1 MPWFWSSSSK
11 TAENEYDDDEYTD
24 DDEDDDDDE
33 YTDGEEEGEEGEFA
47 EEDHNVGVEEEERRL
62 PVTDT
67 DRQQQQK
74 RPTAKNGPLVKEE
87 DDEASVSSPESTIVD
102 DHPTTSEYE
111 SFTSASSNGDD
122 PAIASGFFPDAVSF
136 DRGIRE
142 RVMSTVSFGEGLGDH
157 EDEDMDIDSTE
168 DRDKEAVDPIE
179 SMGTVVTNNENSKGD
194 NDSGTSD
201 EQELS
206 VHETSLVEKQS
217 LLMLAAEH
225 DRVDILQAILTED
238 SPDRQQLLTE
248 DIPPLHVSVS
258 YGAVNATNCL
268 LRMGADPSIRPC
280 VAEIMRSQQQQ
291 ASSPVSLKNIHRFD
305 NLSAWELV
313 FGAQDDNVDEHDNNS
328 TSWFSFNISSSNLDD
343 ASTTEPSR
351 STATDMSTT
360 TRRRRRARPSIQ
372 LPPSKKE
379 GIRHAFT
386 AEALRCIGSD
396 EVKRLQQLIDAN
408 MPKDIDIGGKNLY
421 AWAVDMNAVQ
431 CQALLREPDILL
443 EMAGANAERGNNIV
457 LQSRILNRDEEQG
470 SLTQLA
476 NRLDELDA
484 LSKALSIS
492 LDGLA
497 EEVSVCNGLLLMGGG
512 ASALAVHV
520 RSLKDAKERKLAE
533 LHRLE
538 DAWKNCQDELAY
550 WVKQGG
556 SDAMKIAETMMM
568 LPDNSTLSRKKSFPS
583 FDSNDKQQ
591 KEVQV
596 KQLRAQIAAS
606 DHKIC
611 KLRASITDLSEVLA
625 RELAEVEKRGLTGG
639 INMVRGLR
647 EEIREIEFAIS
658 EVSNQEA
665 TIRTKISLI
674 QSMINTRDKPSPV
687 SSPSRSSK
695 EVGLVKVN
703 GDSHGEP
710 VTQNS
715 VPSTS
720 LNSSSE
726 DQQVHMKESEVIATG
741 HSTALTI
748 RQQGGQGLFPFSL
761 WEIIKRIIGYID
773 EPRRNTTT
781 VMIV

>member
-1 MPWFWSSSSK
+1 
-11 TAENEYDDDEYTD
+11 
-24 DDEDDDDDE
+24 
-33 YTDGEEEGEEGEFA
+33 
-47 EEDHNVGVEEEERRL
+47 
-62 PVTDT
+62 
-67 DRQQQQK
+67 
-74 RPTAKNGPLVKEE
+74 
-87 DDEASVSSPESTIVD
+87 
-102 DHPTTSEYE
+102 
-111 SFTSASSNGDD
+111 
-122 PAIASGFFPDAVSF
+122 
-136 DRGIRE
+136 
-142 RVMSTVSFGEGLGDH
+142 
-157 EDEDMDIDSTE
+157 
-168 DRDKEAVDPIE
+168 
-179 SMGTVVTNNENSKGD
+179 
-194 NDSGTSD
+194 
-201 EQELS
+201 
-206 VHETSLVEKQS
+206 
-217 LLMLAAEH
+217 
-225 DRVDILQAILTED
+225 
-238 SPDRQQLLTE
+238 
-248 DIPPLHVSVS
+248 
-258 YGAVNATNCL
+258 
-268 LRMGADPSIRPC
+268 
-280 VAEIMRSQQQQ
+280 
-291 ASSPVSLKNIHRFD
+291 
-305 NLSAWELV
+305 
-313 FGAQDDNVDEHDNNS
+313 
-328 TSWFSFNISSSNLDD
+328 
-343 ASTTEPSR
+343 
-351 STATDMSTT
+351 
-360 TRRRRRARPSIQ
+360 
-372 LPPSKKE
+372 
-379 GIRHAFT
+379 
-386 AEALRCIGSD
+386 
-396 EVKRLQQLIDAN
+396 
-408 MPKDIDIGGKNLY
+408 
-421 AWAVDMNAVQ
+421 
-431 CQALLREPDILL
+431 
-443 EMAGANAERGNNIV
+443 
-457 LQSRILNRDEEQG
+457 
-470 SLTQLA
+470 
-476 NRLDELDA
+476 
-484 LSKALSIS
+484 
-492 LDGLA
+492 
-497 EEVSVCNGLLLMGGG
+497 MGGG